1 MIKYNYIVRTIYD
14 DGDLGEA
21 DIHKAETLEDA
32 YNFMCKYYLD
42 VDQEEEIKSQAD
54 FYKKY
59 PFEKVKKSI
68 EEEGYF
74 VFWLTV
80 LDIQT
85 IDFYINNFIDEV
97 Y

>member
-1 MIKYNYIVRTIYD
+1 MIKYNYIVRTFYD
-14 DGDLGEA
+14 DGDHGET

-32 YNFMCKYYLD
+32 YNFMCIYYLK
-42 VDQEEEIKSQAD
+42 EEEIKSQAD

-68 EEEGYF
+68 EEKGYF
-74 VFWLTV
+74 IFWSSALE
-80 LDIQT
+80 IQT
-85 IDFYINNFIDEV
+85 TDFYINNFIDEV